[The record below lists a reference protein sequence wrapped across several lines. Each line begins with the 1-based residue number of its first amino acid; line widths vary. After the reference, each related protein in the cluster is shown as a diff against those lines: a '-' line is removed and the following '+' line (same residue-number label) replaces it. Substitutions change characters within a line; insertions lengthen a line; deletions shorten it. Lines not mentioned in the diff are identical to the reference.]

1 MVSRPPTGPL
11 RSTKVGSDPTV
22 SSTNPLAPRKVYGY
36 VEQPR
41 SVSGV
46 VSLELTSFT
55 QSLGRLTPKEGGNDP
70 EVVKGQKI
78 AAGSCISC
86 HKLGNVGGTQASWA
100 VLAASVVTSKD
111 NFRKKVTDPQSM
123 NPTSHMPPHPT
134 FDDNTFNALE
144 AYFKAMMP
152 IE

>member
-1 MVSRPPTGPL
+1 VC
-11 RSTKVGSDPTV
+11 
-22 SSTNPLAPRKVYGY
+22 
-36 VEQPR
+36 
-41 SVSGV
+41 GV

-55 QSLGRLTPKEGGNDP
+55 QSLGRLTPKKGGNDP

-78 AAGSCISC
+78 AVGSCISC
-86 HKLGNVGGTQASWA
+86 QKLGNVGGTQASWA
-100 VLAASVVTSKD
+100 VLAASVVISKD
-111 NFRKKVTDPQSM
+111 HFRKKVTDPQSV